1 LSILTVGHELPMA
14 QPSGHGRLVDVALF
28 ESIFRVLDSL
38 AITYSVTG
46 KIRERM
52 GTATAL
58 AAPHNHYPTRD
69 GKWVAIACTND
80 RIFARLASLMGMEQP
95 TTDPRFSGERE
106 RVANRPAIDAIVESW
121 TRGRDMTSVIALLNK
136 SEIPCSPINSIADIF
151 QDPQFAARKTLLN
164 AEHPLLG
171 KIAMPAIVPRL
182 SETAGKIEWLG
193 RDLGADTDAVLA
205 RTLNYSLA
213 RLAEL
218 RDRGVI

>member
-1 LSILTVGHELPMA
+1 M
-14 QPSGHGRLVDVALF
+14 QPDQQHRRYFPG
-28 ESIFRVLDSL
+28 
-38 AITYSVTG
+38 
-46 KIRERM
+46 
-52 GTATAL
+52 
-58 AAPHNHYPTRD
+58 
-69 GKWVAIACTND
+69 
-80 RIFARLASLMGMEQP
+80 
-95 TTDPRFSGERE
+95 
-106 RVANRPAIDAIVESW
+106 
-121 TRGRDMTSVIALLNK
+121 
-136 SEIPCSPINSIADIF
+136 SPVCR
-151 QDPQFAARKTLLN
+151 RKTLLN

>member
-1 LSILTVGHELPMA
+1 
-14 QPSGHGRLVDVALF
+14 
-28 ESIFRVLDSL
+28 
-38 AITYSVTG
+38 
-46 KIRERM
+46 
-52 GTATAL
+52 
-58 AAPHNHYPTRD
+58 
-69 GKWVAIACTND
+69 
-80 RIFARLASLMGMEQP
+80 
-95 TTDPRFSGERE
+95 
-106 RVANRPAIDAIVESW
+106 
-121 TRGRDMTSVIALLNK
+121 MTSVIALLNK
-136 SEIPCSPINSIADIF
+136 SEIACSPINSIADIF

-171 KIAMPAIVPRL
+171 KIAMPAIVPRI

>member
-1 LSILTVGHELPMA
+1 MNRRWRSRVATVGLWTWPCSKASSAFLIVWPSPILLPA
-14 QPSGHGRLVDVALF
+14 RSASEWAPR
-28 ESIFRVLDSL
+28 
-38 AITYSVTG
+38 
-46 KIRERM
+46 
-52 GTATAL
+52 L

-151 QDPQFAARKTLLN
+151 QDPQFAAAKLCLTRNT
-164 AEHPLLG
+164 PC
-171 KIAMPAIVPRL
+171 
-182 SETAGKIEWLG
+182 
-193 RDLGADTDAVLA
+193 
-205 RTLNYSLA
+205 
-213 RLAEL
+213 
-218 RDRGVI
+218 